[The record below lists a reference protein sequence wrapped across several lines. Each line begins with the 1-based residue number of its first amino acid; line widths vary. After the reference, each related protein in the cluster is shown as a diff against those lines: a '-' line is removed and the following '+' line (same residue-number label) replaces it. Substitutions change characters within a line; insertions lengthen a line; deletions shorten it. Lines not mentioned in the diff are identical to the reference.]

1 MEQRDNQESKNGQKR
16 STDQMSQH
24 SASQHLPPA
33 TDQQYQQGQSAASS
47 GSYDDSDTLIQQD
60 QGYGDSTSAQRS
72 GGQSIRG
79 QGSTDHSFEGSSLGG
94 QAGGLSGQ
102 NSPFIG
108 QHPGQCM
115 DRDSQDAGATSQ
127 SGQRE
132 ADQDEEPSDL
142 DGQ

>member
-1 MEQRDNQESKNGQKR
+1 MEQRDNQDSKDGQKR
-16 STDQMSQH
+16 STDQQSEQLTSQ
-24 SASQHLPPA
+24 QQLPA
-33 TDQQYQQGQSAASS
+33 TDQQGQSAASS
-47 GSYDDSDTLIQQD
+47 SSYDDSDTLTQQD

-79 QGSTDHSFEGSSLGG
+79 QGSIDKSFEGSSLGG

-108 QHPGQCM
+108 QQQGHGM
-115 DRDSQDAGATSQ
+115 DRDGQDASATLQSSQ
-127 SGQRE
+127 CE
-132 ADQDEEPSDL
+132 TDQDGEQSDL